1 MKPTLST
8 YVVCQLLSYTLLK
21 MVRLLGW
28 WSHAEPT
35 HATLGAMPKLRRI
48 TDMPLAERPRE
59 KLQRQGTAALSD
71 FELFEVLIG
80 SGAARTNVG
89 QLARSLQRLLY
100 KYGGVTLEQ
109 LKEIKGISS
118 ATASRVLGGL
128 ELARRHL
135 VRDLLPLRTQ
145 EDILGRLGDIRTLPQ
160 EHFICLSL
168 DGGQRLIARRTITI
182 GLLDSVQ
189 AHPREVFADAIADR
203 AASVIVAHN
212 HPSGD
217 PKPSQHD
224 INCTQQLAAAGQL
237 LGIPLHDHL
246 ILTKTEHFSFAQHHL
261 Y

>member
-1 MKPTLST
+1 MLST
-8 YVVCQLLSYTLLK
+8 YVVSRLTCQTLPCPQF
-21 MVRLLGW
+21 V
-28 WSHAEPT
+28 WSTGAT
-35 HATLGAMPKLRRI
+35 RATLRAVPKLRRI
-48 TDMPLAERPRE
+48 TDMPVAERPRE
-59 KLQRQGTAALSD
+59 KMQRQGAAALSD

-80 SGAARTNVG
+80 NGAARTSVG
-89 QLARSLQRLLY
+89 QLARNLQRLLY
-100 KYGGVTLEQ
+100 EHGGNVTLEQ

-118 ATASRVLGGL
+118 ATASRVLGAL

-145 EDILGRLGDIRTLPQ
+145 EEILGRLGDIRTLPQ

-168 DGGQRLIARRTITI
+168 DGGQRLISRRTITI

-203 AASVIVAHN
+203 AASVILAHN

-217 PKPSQHD
+217 TKPSRHD
-224 INCTQQLAAAGQL
+224 VTCTQQLAAAGQL
-237 LGIPLHDHL
+237 LGIPLRDHF
-246 ILTKTEHFSFAQHHL
+246 ILTKTGHFSFAQHHL